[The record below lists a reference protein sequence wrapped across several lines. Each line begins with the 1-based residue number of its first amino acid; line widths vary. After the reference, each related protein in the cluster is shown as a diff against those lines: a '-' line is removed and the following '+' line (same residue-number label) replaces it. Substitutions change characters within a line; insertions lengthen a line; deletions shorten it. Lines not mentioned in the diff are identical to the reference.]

1 MGGSCLIVGAGLAGL
16 MAARRLTEAGHTVQV
31 VDKGRSVGGRLAT
44 RRVGEGRA
52 DHGAQFFSVR
62 SPRFQEE
69 VDRWLDLDLA
79 YVWSHGWS
87 DGSLIRRGAEGEGY
101 PRYAIRGGMNALAK
115 HLAQGLDVTT
125 NVRIDALHPAGD
137 GWQAVAEDGRIFTAD
152 RVILTAPVPQSLA
165 MLEKG
170 GTALHP
176 EDRAA
181 LERIVYA
188 PCVAGIFHVE
198 GNVHLPEPGALQ
210 QPGAPIAWVADN
222 QRKGIS
228 PNARLITVHAG
239 PTLSQALWETDPD
252 TALDELRTQGLHLFL
267 DPAARILSAQ
277 IKRWLYALP
286 EVIHPAPYLLAQ
298 DLPPLL
304 CAGDAFGSPRMEGA
318 ALSGLAA
325 AEAAG
330 GMKG

>member
-1 MGGSCLIVGAGLAGL
+1 MTNTLIVGAGVAGL
-16 MAARRLTEAGHTVQV
+16 MAARTLTDAGHSVRV

-62 SPRFQEE
+62 SPIFQAH

-87 DGSLIRRGAEGEGY
+87 DGSLIRTKADGEGY

-115 HLAQGLDVTT
+115 HLAQGLDVMT
-125 NVRIDALHPAGD
+125 NVKIDALTATQT
-137 GWQAVAEDGRIFTAD
+137 GWLAVAEDGHTFTAD

-165 MLEKG
+165 LVENGK
-170 GTALHP
+170 TTLHAG
-176 EDRAA
+176 DLAA
-181 LERIVYA
+181 LQRIAYA

-198 GNVHLPEPGALQ
+198 GKVNLPVPGALQ
-210 QPGAPIAWVADN
+210 QIGSPIAWVADN

-239 PTLSQALWETDPD
+239 PELSRELWDTDPG
-252 TALDELRTQGLHLFL
+252 TALDELQSQGLQLYMA
-267 DPAARILSAQ
+267 PTTRILSGQ
-277 IKRWLYALP
+277 IKKWRYALP
-286 EVIHPAPYLLAQ
+286 IVIHPAPFLAAQ

-304 CAGDAFGSPRMEGA
+304 FAGDAFGGPRVEGA

-325 AEAAG
+325 AGQMLGLAD
-330 GMKG
+330 